1 MDPFAILVTATRI
14 GLLACLG
21 GVLAWA
27 AHERAVVHRTWRQ
40 HLRDTHTNVA
50 TFPGWVAAGTVA
62 GLV

>member
-1 MDPFAILVTATRI
+1 MDPFAILVTVTRL

-27 AHERAVVHRTWRQ
+27 AHRRAAVHHIWRRR
-40 HLRDTHTNVA
+40 LRDRHANVA
-50 TFPGWVAAGTVA
+50 PWPCWVAAGTVA